1 VATLPWGFTWSN
13 NFIAHSGLA
22 YPAYIATD
30 INGDGVSNQG
40 FGTND
45 RPAVQIGS
53 GKPFLLP
60 DYPGREPDYF
70 GWDMRI
76 AKDLNFREHYQ
87 LRFSADL
94 FNVSN
99 RGNLYSNPDHSA
111 FVDVNCTSNFPPNPG
126 NTCAPLTAL
135 PHVGQISLQ
144 NGGTAYRTL
153 DELTPGATP
162 FAVQFGARFQF

>member
-1 VATLPWGFTWSN
+1 
-13 NFIAHSGLA
+13 
-22 YPAYIATD
+22 
-30 INGDGVSNQG
+30 
-40 FGTND
+40 
-45 RPAVQIGS
+45 
-53 GKPFLLP
+53 
-60 DYPGREPDYF
+60 
-70 GWDMRI
+70 MRI
-76 AKDLNFREHYQ
+76 SKDLNFREHYQ

-99 RGNLYSNPDHSA
+99 RGNLYSDPDHSA
-111 FVDVNCTSNFPPNPG
+111 FVDVNCTSNFPNPG

>member
-1 VATLPWGFTWSN
+1 
-13 NFIAHSGLA
+13 
-22 YPAYIATD
+22 
-30 INGDGVSNQG
+30 
-40 FGTND
+40 
-45 RPAVQIGS
+45 
-53 GKPFLLP
+53 
-60 DYPGREPDYF
+60 
-70 GWDMRI
+70 MRI
-76 AKDLNFREHYQ
+76 SKDVNFREHYQ
-87 LRFSADL
+87 LRFSADI

-111 FVDVNCTSNFPPNPG
+111 FIDYFQSPAVDPTSPCTFFPNSISLNCP
-126 NTCAPLTAL
+126 PLTSL